1 MDTPL
6 RQFRRARKLTLR
18 ELAEQTGMQ
27 EPHLSRVERGEA
39 GLSVTNALKIM
50 EATGL
55 TLEQLAPEAKAA

>member
-6 RQFRRARKLTLR
+6 RQFRRDRKLTLR

-39 GLSVTNALKIM
+39 GLSVANALKIM

-55 TLEQLAPEAKAA
+55 SLEQLAPEAKAA